1 MAGDALLRQPLRQ
14 GRASMPE
21 YRLHFLDRACG
32 RIAHTYLFPA
42 ASDAEAIAFAEVWK
56 EEAPMELWFEDTR
69 LRRWNAAKR
78 P

>member
-1 MAGDALLRQPLRQ
+1 
-14 GRASMPE
+14 MPE
-21 YRLHFLDRACG
+21 YRLHFIDRARG
-32 RIAHTYLFPA
+32 RIAHTYPFPA
-42 ASDAEAIAFAEVWK
+42 ASDTEAIAFAEVWK